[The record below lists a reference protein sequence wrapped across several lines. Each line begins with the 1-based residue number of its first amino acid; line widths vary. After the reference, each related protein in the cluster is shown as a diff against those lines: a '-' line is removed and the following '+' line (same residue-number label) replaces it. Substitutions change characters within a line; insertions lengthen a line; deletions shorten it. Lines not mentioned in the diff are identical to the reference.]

1 MIQIYH
7 NSRCGKSRECLA
19 FLEDSGQEYEVV
31 KYLDTIPTF
40 DELKI
45 IIEKLNIKP
54 IELVRQKEKIW
65 IENFKNTTLTD
76 DEIIAAMIS
85 NPILIERPIV
95 INGNKAVIAR
105 PLAKAMT
112 IIL

>member
-19 FLEDSGQEYEVV
+19 FLEDSGKEYEVI
-31 KYLDTIPTF
+31 KYLDTIPTL

-45 IIEKLNIKP
+45 IIAKLNIKP

-65 IENFKNTTLTD
+65 VENFKNAILTD
-76 DEIIAAMIS
+76 DEIIATMIS

-95 INGNKAVIAR
+95 INGNKALIAR
-105 PLAKAMT
+105 TLEKAMS